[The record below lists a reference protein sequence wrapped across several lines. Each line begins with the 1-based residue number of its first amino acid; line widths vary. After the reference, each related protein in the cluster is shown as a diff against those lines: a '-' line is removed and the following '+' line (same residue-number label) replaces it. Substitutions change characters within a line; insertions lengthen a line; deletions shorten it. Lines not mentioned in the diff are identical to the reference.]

1 MSSFERSPES
11 VTLRDIYVRMADRRS
26 EMQGA
31 KWRTIDHLPIASERR
46 TEVHDAEIRF
56 SRRIENFRAKRRPC
70 FEFAPRISSEQLDAL
85 AKQDPVPL
93 SVASRISQILRYTL
107 LSLRWEPQNYS
118 AEHRGVA
125 SAGGLFSTES
135 YLLVRHGG
143 RTRMFHISPANMC
156 LIELDPV
163 GSNIGVDESSTRIL
177 TVGKLSHSAIDYA
190 EFGIGLAVLEA
201 GMIHAQ
207 LALTGHA
214 LGLRSRQTSDDIAD
228 DAVQQ
233 CICRHWS
240 DIPVA
245 CLELETGAANWIED
259 LYERDLAVAVESEDY
274 GPAERLENLPG
285 LTRAFS
291 LPTGMSRANSASDYG
306 LGQPESMI
314 PLFACIEQRSS
325 GYLLG
330 KGKTKR
336 TVRFEDLEDA
346 LMIAC
351 RMFRGISDEAPVV
364 SVAFRPKG
372 ADFPILYRLDVMD
385 GSLVPA
391 RQGQFAS
398 SAADRVCSGEVS
410 AVVTIGFEEA
420 ALFDAIDR
428 ATLWLPFSMVGTV
441 AQCICLSAAA
451 KGFFARPSRA
461 EPEKF
466 VNLLLPPDAA
476 GILQILVGVNSLPAP
491 FLPLQ

>member
-1 MSSFERSPES
+1 MSSYDWSPES
-11 VTLRDIYVRMADRRS
+11 ASLRDIYVRMADRRS
-26 EMQGA
+26 EMHGT
-31 KWRTIDHLPIASERR
+31 KWRALPPSALTSGPVSEI
-46 TEVHDAEIRF
+46 HDAEIKF
-56 SRRIENFRAKRRPC
+56 SRRIEKFRAERRSC
-70 FEFAPRISSEQLDAL
+70 LEFAPRLSSHQLDVL
-85 AKQDPVPL
+85 AKHDPIPL
-93 SVASRISQILRYTL
+93 PVASRISQILRYTL
-107 LSLRWEPQNYS
+107 LPLRWEPQNYS

-135 YLLVRHGG
+135 YLLVRRGD
-143 RTRMFHISPANMC
+143 RTRMFHISPTNMC
-156 LIELDPV
+156 LIELAPV
-163 GSNIGVDESSTRIL
+163 ESSIGGGEGSTRIL
-177 TVGKLSHSAIDYA
+177 TVGKLSHSATDYA

-214 LGLRSRQTSDDIAD
+214 LGLRSRQTSYVIAD
-228 DAVQQ
+228 VAVQQ
-233 CICRHWS
+233 RICRHWS

-245 CLELETGAANWIED
+245 CLELETGAATWIED
-259 LYERDLAVAVESEDY
+259 LHERDLAVAVESDDY
-274 GPAERLENLPG
+274 GPAEGLENLPG
-285 LTRAFS
+285 LTMAFS
-291 LPTGMSRANSASDYG
+291 LPTGRGRASPVSDFA
-306 LGQPESMI
+306 LGPPGSMI

-336 TVRFEDLEDA
+336 TVRFEDLEAA

-351 RMFRGISDEAPVV
+351 RMFRGILDEAPVI
-364 SVAFRPKG
+364 SVAFRPEG
-372 ADFPILYRLDVMD
+372 ADLPVLYRLDVI
-385 GSLVPA
+385 GASLVPA

-398 SAADRVCSGEVS
+398 SAANRVCSGEVS
-410 AVVTIGFEEA
+410 AVVTIGFKET

-428 ATLWLPFSMVGTV
+428 VTLWSPFSMVGTV

-466 VNLLLPPDAA
+466 MNLLLPPNAA
-476 GILQILVGVNSLPAP
+476 GILQILVGVNSPAAP
-491 FLPLQ
+491 YFPLQ